1 MVVDSITTQIQ
12 VIVSFDNPGL
22 NFDFSVVT
30 TGLWIHTAFD
40 TGDHLLT
47 EILLL
52 PFQQSFKRTRC
63 LILGGSFS
71 LVHTYDTVF

>member
-1 MVVDSITTQIQ
+1 MVDSITTQIQ